1 MRVADNILRSS
12 RQHSS
17 HLLRITGTL
26 MSLSLGV
33 TSLAACFPITST
45 PSQAST
51 PSASSLST
59 GGFWWWMHHSWRG
72 VMCLGIGLIRVCV
85 VMWWLV
91 SRLRRWLGIWGA
103 VVGR

>member
-1 MRVADNILRSS
+1 MVLTDARVRFVRRHWSRPFRPRGGAVGGVRAVLRVDTLTPMR
-12 RQHSS
+12 
-17 HLLRITGTL
+17 
-26 MSLSLGV
+26 
-33 TSLAACFPITST
+33 
-45 PSQAST
+45 
-51 PSASSLST
+51 